1 MRFEDLFR
9 AQLDY
14 VWRIARLQVGDAAA
28 DDVTQEAFLVARR
41 RWNSFDGGSVRGWLY
56 RITTN
61 VARNHVR
68 SRRRRERVMA
78 AVPSPTQEA
87 GLEEQL
93 GWSQAARRLD
103 EELRALTAVKREA
116 FLLHVVEGIPAGEVA
131 EALGVP
137 TRTVYSRVRAA
148 RAELRARL
156 AGQQERRGARG

>member
-41 RWNSFDGGSVRGWLY
+41 RWSSFDGGSVRGWLY

-78 AVPSPTQEA
+78 AVPSPAQEA

>member
-1 MRFEDLFR
+1 
-9 AQLDY
+9 
-14 VWRIARLQVGDAAA
+14 
-28 DDVTQEAFLVARR
+28 
-41 RWNSFDGGSVRGWLY
+41 
-56 RITTN
+56 
-61 VARNHVR
+61 
-68 SRRRRERVMA
+68 MA
-78 AVPSPTQEA
+78 AVPSPAQEA